1 MVQGKLEGR
10 AIARRRRKAVAV
22 IVAVACVAVALG
34 AAQLLLP
41 QELILE
47 KVKGRLEQKW
57 GVRPEVEGFS
67 CSILGTFRA
76 EKIRASNSTSW
87 VRLGVEA
94 ERVKGRVSF
103 LPLLRK
109 RVELTARAEELHA
122 RLTSS
127 VGSESEAFL
136 SGVSLRVRENPSEG
150 VTEISLASGSAVID
164 EVEGGKLEV
173 KAVDRDDLFVLEG
186 ASWDLAPGQ
195 LNVWSEPRANDDA
208 HLCVVV
214 EVEAIELGRIP
225 AVADFVEGTI
235 SGRAEVRGGVASGL
249 GEASIS
255 FVVEDGTIKRDVVED
270 SEELASLREL
280 ALGNERGRLAEGLLF
295 EKLDV
300 SSVVNGAGVTIRSLE
315 LSGED
320 YRVRGTGFA
329 SMGGKLSF
337 LLRGEFPGGR
347 AANITI
353 EGSVFSPKVSWVPL
367 EAIAG
372 VGGE

>member
-10 AIARRRRKAVAV
+10 AIGRRRRKALAV

-47 KVKGRLEQKW
+47 KVKGRLERKW

-67 CSILGTFRA
+67 CTILGTFRA

-109 RVELTARAEELHA
+109 RVELAARAEELHA

-136 SGVSLRVRENPSEG
+136 SGVSLRVRENSGERE
-150 VTEISLASGSAVID
+150 TRMKLAARSAVID
-164 EVEGGKLEV
+164 DVEGGQLEV
-173 KAVDRDDLFVLEG
+173 EAVERDDLFVLQG
-186 ASWDLAPGQ
+186 ASWDLAPG
-195 LNVWSEPRANDDA
+195 LLSVRSETRANDGA
-208 HLCVVV
+208 HFSVAV
-214 EVEAIELGRIP
+214 EVEGIELGRIP

-235 SGRAEVRGGVASGL
+235 SGGAEVRGGVASGL

-255 FVVEDGTIKRDVVED
+255 FVVEDGIIKRDVVED
-270 SEELASLREL
+270 SEELKSLGEL
-280 ALGNERGRLAEGLLF
+280 ALGNERGRLDEGLPF
-295 EKLDV
+295 QELDV
-300 SSVVNGAGVTIRSLE
+300 SLVVNAAGVTIRSLE

-320 YRVRGTGFA
+320 YRVSGTGFA

-337 LLRGEFPGGR
+337 LLRGEFPGRR

-353 EGSVFSPKVSWVPL
+353 EGSVFSPKVSWVPV

>member
-47 KVKGRLEQKW
+47 KVKGRLERKW

-67 CSILGTFRA
+67 CTILGTFRA

-87 VRLGVEA
+87 VRLGVAA
-94 ERVKGRVSF
+94 EKVKGRVSLF
-103 LPLLRK
+103 PLLRK
-109 RVELTARAEELHA
+109 RVELAARAEELHA

-136 SGVSLRVRENPSEG
+136 SGVSLRVRENSGERE
-150 VTEISLASGSAVID
+150 TRTKLAARSAVID
-164 EVEGGKLEV
+164 DVEGGKLEV
-173 KAVDRDDLFVLEG
+173 EAVDCDDAFVLEG
-186 ASWDLAPGQ
+186 ASWDLAPG
-195 LNVWSEPRANDDA
+195 LLSVRSETRANDGGHFSVA
-208 HLCVVV
+208 V
-214 EVEAIELGRIP
+214 EVEGIELERIP

-255 FVVEDGTIKRDVVED
+255 FVVEDGIVKGDVVED
-270 SEELASLREL
+270 SEELKSLREL
-280 ALGNERGRLAEGLLF
+280 ALGNERGRLAEGLPF

-300 SSVVNGAGVTIRSLE
+300 SLVVNAAGVTIRSLE
-315 LSGED
+315 LCGED
-320 YRVRGTGFA
+320 YRVSGTGFA

>member
-10 AIARRRRKAVAV
+10 AIARRRRKALAV

-47 KVKGRLEQKW
+47 KVKGRLERKW

-67 CSILGTFRA
+67 CTILGTFRA

-94 ERVKGRVSF
+94 EKVKGRVSF

-109 RVELTARAEELHA
+109 RVELAARAEELHA

-136 SGVSLRVRENPSEG
+136 SGVSLRVRENSGARE
-150 VTEISLASGSAVID
+150 TRTKLAARSAVID
-164 EVEGGKLEV
+164 DVEGGKLEV
-173 KAVDRDDLFVLEG
+173 EAVDCDDAFVLEG
-186 ASWDLAPGQ
+186 ASWDLAPG
-195 LNVWSEPRANDDA
+195 LLSVRSERRANDGGHFSVA
-208 HLCVVV
+208 V
-214 EVEAIELGRIP
+214 EVEGVELGRIP

-255 FVVEDGTIKRDVVED
+255 FVVEDGIVKGDVVED
-270 SEELASLREL
+270 SEELKSLREL
-280 ALGNERGRLAEGLLF
+280 ALGNERGRLAEGLPF

-300 SSVVNGAGVTIRSLE
+300 SLAVNAAGVTIRSLE

-320 YRVRGTGFA
+320 YRVSGTGFA

-337 LLRGEFPGGR
+337 LLRGEFPRGR

>member
-47 KVKGRLEQKW
+47 KVKGRLERKW

-67 CSILGTFRA
+67 CTILGTFRA

-94 ERVKGRVSF
+94 ERVKGRVSLF
-103 LPLLRK
+103 PLLRK
-109 RVELTARAEELHA
+109 RVELAARAEELHA

-136 SGVSLRVRENPSEG
+136 SGVSLRVRENSGERE
-150 VTEISLASGSAVID
+150 TRTKLAARSAVID
-164 EVEGGKLEV
+164 DVEGGKLEV
-173 KAVDRDDLFVLEG
+173 EAVDCDDAFVLEG
-186 ASWDLAPGQ
+186 ASWDLAPG
-195 LNVWSEPRANDDA
+195 LLSVRSETRANDGGHFSVA
-208 HLCVVV
+208 V
-214 EVEAIELGRIP
+214 EVEGIELERIP

-255 FVVEDGTIKRDVVED
+255 FVVEDGIVKGDVVED
-270 SEELASLREL
+270 SEELKSLREL
-280 ALGNERGRLAEGLLF
+280 ALGNERGRLAEGLPF

-300 SSVVNGAGVTIRSLE
+300 SLVVNAAGVTIRSLE
-315 LSGED
+315 LCGED

-337 LLRGEFPGGR
+337 LLRGEFPGRR